1 MCVECLEAHESVHSG
16 STLRISA
23 QPGSQAWIDPG
34 ARLQLRAGV
43 FATLV
48 GEAAMEKHWHHTT
61 ICAVRRNGIT
71 AVACDGQVT
80 FGSTVLKHGASKLR
94 RLGGGR
100 VVAGFAG
107 SVADA
112 LALFARFET
121 KLEEFAGNLERA
133 SVELARDWRTDRAL
147 RHLEAMMIVADRET
161 LLLLSGSG
169 EVIAPDDGVLT
180 IGSGGAPALAAARAL
195 LAHTTL
201 EAAEIAREALRLAS
215 AIDLYT
221 NDHISVEVTS

>member
-1 MCVECLEAHESVHSG
+1 MAP
-16 STLRISA
+16 A
-23 QPGSQAWIDPG
+23 
-34 ARLQLRAGV
+34 
-43 FATLV
+43 
-48 GEAAMEKHWHHTT
+48 WHHTT
-61 ICAVRRNGIT
+61 ICAVRRDGIT

-80 FGSTVLKHGASKLR
+80 FGTTVVKHGASKLR

-112 LALFARFET
+112 LALFTRFEA
-121 KLEEFAGNLERA
+121 KWEEFAGNLERA

-147 RHLEAMMIVADRET
+147 RHLEAMMIVADRDT

-169 EVIAPDDGVLT
+169 EVITPDDGVLA
-180 IGSGGAPALAAARAL
+180 IGSGGAAALAASRAL
-195 LAHTTL
+195 VAHTTL
-201 EAAEIAREALRLAS
+201 PAPEIVREALRIAS

>member
-1 MCVECLEAHESVHSG
+1 MTPA
-16 STLRISA
+16 
-23 QPGSQAWIDPG
+23 
-34 ARLQLRAGV
+34 
-43 FATLV
+43 
-48 GEAAMEKHWHHTT
+48 WHHTT
-61 ICAVRRNGIT
+61 ICAVRRDGIT

-80 FGSTVLKHGASKLR
+80 FGTTVLKHGASKLR

-112 LALFARFET
+112 LALFTRFEA

-133 SVELARDWRTDRAL
+133 AVELARDWRTDRAL
-147 RHLEAMMIVADRET
+147 RHLEAMMVVADRDA

-169 EVIAPDDGVLT
+169 EVIAPDDGVLA
-180 IGSGGAPALAAARAL
+180 IGSGGAAALAASRAL
-195 LAHTTL
+195 VAHTAL
-201 EAAEIAREALRLAS
+201 PAPEIAREALRIAS

-221 NDHISVEVTS
+221 NDHISVEVAS